1 MRGISD
7 RRSAEACRPL
17 RRAQGRCAFAALVFV
32 GALAGGCAEP
42 PPAAETASPAEPLR
56 AIVPPEPFAFL
67 PRRGEPVGRDRQ
79 VARGVADS
87 LGRRLRPVPMQ
98 DPERMIER
106 LLSGEAD
113 LVAAGLAVTR
123 DRRER
128 LAFSLPYLHVDELVV
143 AGPDVVVEGPEDL
156 TGLDV
161 CVRRA
166 TGEAASLERLVDKH
180 PGIAVRP
187 LPPDTGVDRLMVF
200 LDRGACDAVAL
211 DSSSWSAVARDA
223 LAVRPVHV
231 LRENRPVAVA
241 LRPGDEELRRR
252 VDAYLTEEALAIRE
266 RQVAT
271 GDLPAIE
278 ERRTLRVL
286 TRNNSMTYFIHRGR
300 QLGFEYELLRRF
312 VSEHGLRLEIVI
324 PPHHEDLIPWLVQGR
339 GDVIAAAMT
348 VTPERARR
356 VAFTRPYLEVEEVVV
371 VRAGDRVERLAE
383 LAGRTVHVR
392 RSSAFY
398 PRLVALREGVEFEI
412 EPAPEDVETEEILA
426 RVATG
431 EWDVA
436 VADSNLL
443 AAELRHG
450 RKLEAAFSLGTG
462 RLAWAV
468 REDNP
473 ELLAAL
479 DEYLEAQPGS
489 RFFNVLRR
497 KYFENRRML
506 ERGRSAWRSDR
517 SGRLSPWDDV
527 VREAAAR
534 HSLDWRLVAA
544 VMYQESRF
552 DPRSRS
558 WAGAVG
564 LMQLMPATA
573 QSLGV
578 DDLRD
583 PKQSIRAGAAYLRW
597 LLDRFGPDLPLAA
610 RLRFALASY
619 NVGYEHV
626 RDARRLAERMG
637 WSPDAWKGSVA
648 RALALLEK
656 PEYHREAR
664 FGYCRGRS
672 AVAYVREVE
681 RLYRVYAEHVPL
693 DEPID
698 TPLATAPKRAD
709 AVSSSGGSGRSGP
722 APAPRPESPPEP
734 VPASSPTSGSAADP
748 RAEPSAAA
756 DDP

>member
-1 MRGISD
+1 MAVI
-7 RRSAEACRPL
+7 
-17 RRAQGRCAFAALVFV
+17 AL
-32 GALAGGCAEP
+32 ATWLAGGCAEP
-42 PPAAETASPAEPLR
+42 PPAAETAASVEPLR

-79 VARGVADS
+79 VARGVAES
-87 LGRRLRPVPMQ
+87 LGRKLRSVPMQ

-106 LLSGEAD
+106 LLFGEAD

-123 DRRER
+123 ERRKR
-128 LAFSLPYLHVDELVV
+128 IAFSLPYLHVDELVV
-143 AGPDVVVEGPEDL
+143 AGPDVVVEHPEDL

-166 TGEAASLERLVDKH
+166 TGEAASLARLVDEH
-180 PGIAVRP
+180 PGIVVRP
-187 LPPDTGVDRLMVF
+187 LPPDTRLERLMVF

-211 DSSSWSAVARDA
+211 DSAAWSAVDA
-223 LAVRPVHV
+223 AGGAAGGRADPVVRPVHT
-231 LRENRPVAVA
+231 LREDRPVAVA

-266 RQVAT
+266 REPAT

-312 VSEHGLRLEIVI
+312 AAEHGLRLEIVI
-324 PPHHEDLIPWLVQGR
+324 PPRHEDLIPWLEEGR

-371 VRAGDRVERLAE
+371 VRAGDPAERLAD

-412 EPAPEDVETEEILA
+412 ETAPEDVETEEILA
-426 RVATG
+426 RVEAG

-450 RKLEAAFSLGTG
+450 RKLEAAFSLGSG

-473 ELLAAL
+473 KLLATL

-506 ERGRSAWRSDR
+506 ERGRSTWRSDR

-597 LLDRFGPDLPLAA
+597 LLDRFGRDLPLAA

-637 WSPDAWKGSVA
+637 WSPDVWEGSVA
-648 RALALLEK
+648 RALALLEQ

-698 TPLATAPKRAD
+698 TPLATAPRTAD
-709 AVSSSGGSGRSGP
+709 AVSPADGSARSGSAPASRSGP
-722 APAPRPESPPEP
+722 PPEP
-734 VPASSPTSGSAADP
+734 APASDPMAGPAADP
-748 RAEPSAAA
+748 GAGQSAAA